1 MKQNHRRSNLTFME
15 EKRFQT
21 EGDSSLVADSIRG
34 NEKAF
39 RELIER
45 YQPMAFSVIRGVLGD
60 REDAEDVLQNVFIK
74 VYKGLRGFRG
84 DAKFSTWVY
93 RIARN
98 EAVNA
103 ARKTVLSGPPA
114 DEVDLAAP
122 ERSRPDQQYRDKD
135 QREYLERCLGELE
148 ENYRVVLELRY
159 MGEMSYQEI
168 SDATELPIGTVKT
181 YIHRAKLELKRVM
194 TRRSLAG
201 EHRPE

>member
-1 MKQNHRRSNLTFME
+1 ME

-21 EGDSSLVADSIRG
+21 EDDSSLVANSIRG

-39 RELIER
+39 RQLIER
-45 YQPMAFSVIRGVLGD
+45 YQPMAFSVIRGILGD
-60 REDAEDVLQNVFIK
+60 RDDAEDVLQNVFIK

-84 DAKFSTWVY
+84 EAKLSTWIY

-103 ARKTVLSGPPA
+103 ARKTGISGPA
-114 DEVDLAAP
+114 AEEIDLAAP
-122 ERSRPDQQYRDKD
+122 ERLRPDLQYRDKNR
-135 QREYLERCLGELE
+135 REYLERCLGELE

-181 YIHRAKLELKRVM
+181 YIHRAKLDLKRVM
-194 TRRSLAG
+194 TRRNLAG
-201 EHRPE
+201 ERRRE

>member
-1 MKQNHRRSNLTFME
+1 ME
-15 EKRFQT
+15 EKGFQG
-21 EGDSSLVADSIRG
+21 EADAGLVAKSLQG

-39 RELIER
+39 RQLVER
-45 YQPMAFSVIRGVLGD
+45 YQPMAFSVVRGVLGD
-60 REDAEDVLQNVFIK
+60 RDDAEDVLQNVFIK
-74 VYKGLRGFRG
+74 VFRGLRSFRG
-84 DAKFSTWVY
+84 DAKLSTWIY

-103 ARKTVLSGPPA
+103 ARKTQLSGPSVDDIDLPA
-114 DEVDLAAP
+114 S

-135 QREYLERCLGELE
+135 RRKHLERCLGELE

-159 MGEMSYQEI
+159 MGEMSYQEV

-194 TRRSLAG
+194 TRRNFAG
-201 EHRPE
+201 DRQPE